1 MQNLIYVRRKRNASI
16 GPSSSQPVP
25 DVDLSKEE
33 NADARR
39 TLGLLKEEEDPSK
52 TSVVILCNALAS
64 YLKSLKLIEK
74 LMISDPLFLGFDG
87 SNPLLGASNKEI
99 SFTLETKGQICH
111 DDVPKRHHTRVD
123 W

>member
-1 MQNLIYVRRKRNASI
+1 MPMHDR
-16 GPSSSQPVP
+16 
-25 DVDLSKEE
+25 
-33 NADARR
+33 
-39 TLGLLKEEEDPSK
+39 LGLLKEAEDPSK

-87 SNPLLGASNKEI
+87 SNPLLGALNKEI
-99 SFTLETKGQICH
+99 SFKLKTKGQICH

-123 W
+123 WQNTMMRNAR

>member
-1 MQNLIYVRRKRNASI
+1 MYDEKETRRLY
-16 GPSSSQPVP
+16 PSSSQTVP
-25 DVDLSKEE
+25 DVGSFKGRKCRCTKDSGIVK
-33 NADARR
+33 
-39 TLGLLKEEEDPSK
+39 GSQDPSK

-64 YLKSLKLIEK
+64 YLKSLELIEK

-87 SNPLLGASNKEI
+87 SNPLLVALNKEI